1 MKETMTLEKCLFCNQ
16 PPGSLEH
23 VFLSALGGRIA
34 TRHATC
40 QTCNSNFACAT
51 SGKIDDELADQF
63 ITLRCGLAIW
73 SGRNA
78 PPPTIPKVGELPGG
92 GEFDLAPGFVPI
104 LRTPRVPTD
113 IANGAQSK
121 LVARNGEDIKR
132 IKQILAAR
140 GLTADILNSEK
151 VRQRAPMI
159 MLPQK
164 FGGEAGIRSAAKTAV
179 VGACVLYGN
188 IRVNQIVEPRLLEL
202 IKNGGQEIFEFAGW
216 DYTNDWP
223 RIDQV
228 QPHPR
233 NPDATPSG
241 FEHTLII
248 GNVGDSCVAYVEF
261 FGGLKFSVLLCS
273 RSGLQPKGFS
283 INPRALRSERFL
295 PSFNMPQSYRRRYRY
310 VLRDEF
316 EASSKALERAI
327 SNVMKKW
334 SEDAHRQ
341 YYEDSEEDLQ
351 NRLQSA
357 GDDHTLREE
366 IVHKWAEEV
375 AVIELGGSWSEAVD
389 LTDLDNGTAA

>member
-1 MKETMTLEKCLFCNQ
+1 MALEKCLFCNQ

-23 VFLSALGGRIA
+23 VFLSALGGRLA
-34 TRHATC
+34 TRQATC
-40 QTCNSNFACAT
+40 QTCNSNFACAN

-63 ITLRCGLAIW
+63 IALRCGLAIW

-78 PPPTIPKVGELPGG
+78 PPPTIPNAGEFPGG

-104 LRTPRVPTD
+104 LRAPRVPTHVASGD
-113 IANGAQSK
+113 QVK
-121 LVARNGEDIKR
+121 LVARNERDIKR
-132 IKQILAAR
+132 IKQIFEAR
-140 GLTADILNSEK
+140 GQAADIVTSERI
-151 VRQRAPMI
+151 RQRAPMI
-159 MLPQK
+159 QLPLK

-179 VGACVLYGN
+179 IGACVLYGN
-188 IRVNQIVEPRLLEL
+188 ITVNQMVEPKLLEL

-223 RIDQV
+223 WIDQT

-248 GNVGDSCVAYVEF
+248 GDVGDNCVAYVEF
-261 FGGLKFSVLLCS
+261 FGGLKFSVRLCS
-273 RSGLQPKGFS
+273 PIGLQPKGLS

-295 PSFNMPQSYRRRYRY
+295 PRFKMPQSYCRRYRY

-316 EASSKALERAI
+316 EASSKELERTI

-334 SEDAHRQ
+334 SEDSRSQ
-341 YYEDSEEDLQ
+341 YYKDLTEDLQ
-351 NRLQSA
+351 NRLNSV
-357 GDDHTLREE
+357 GDDPTLRQD

-375 AVIELGGSWSEAVD
+375 ATIELGGSWSEALD
-389 LTDLDNGTAA
+389 LTDLDDGTAA